1 MKPISDLQ
9 LFPRLTRA
17 EYLRA
22 HGTQAPP
29 WDKTRR
35 IQRWFDPTAN
45 PDADALAVRQYSVF
59 DPTVGRF
66 RTMQVL
72 EREAASP
79 NLPGQFDYPKHRVA
93 PTRAVIRSTF
103 DGSESPLNPTYLCE
117 EAEALALAAE
127 LGLPASAVRPTQFG
141 GPWQFVWNG
150 ESRRLWVID
159 WKGQAI
165 QASSLL
171 MGKHKAG
178 VGAPGHWDL
187 SGAEPVWV
195 SEVPT
200 DTGEMDPRPE
210 VEMPMRLLLPSEK
223 LRQVFGGGW
232 VVVGV
237 ESLTDREL
245 LEAIHAAVVREEM

>member
-1 MKPISDLQ
+1 MSPITELY

-17 EYLRA
+17 EYLKA

-35 IQRWFDPTAN
+35 IQRWFDPSAN
-45 PDADALAVRQYSVF
+45 PDADALAVRQYGVF
-59 DPTVGRF
+59 DPAVGRF

-72 EREAASP
+72 EREAATP
-79 NLPGQFDYPKHRVA
+79 NLPGSFDYPKHRVF
-93 PTRAVIRSTF
+93 PTRAVLRSTF
-103 DGSESPLNPTYLCE
+103 DGSEHPLNPAYLCE

-127 LGLPASAVRPTQFG
+127 LGLPLSAVRPTQFG

-150 ESRRLWVID
+150 ESRRLWVIE
-159 WKGQAI
+159 WKGGTH

-171 MGKHKAG
+171 SGKYRAG
-178 VGAPGHWDL
+178 VGAPGRWDL

-210 VEMPMRLLLPSEK
+210 VEMPMRPLRADEK
-223 LRQVFGGGW
+223 LRQVLGGGW
-232 VVVGV
+232 VVVGADA
-237 ESLTDREL
+237 LTDREL
-245 LEAIHAAVVREEM
+245 LEKIAEKLGVEV